1 MGDDRSKGSSAIGDG
16 GQAAMSL
23 MADIDCLSLGFLLE
37 LDTRLH
43 LERFVCRGL
52 LYLG

>member
-1 MGDDRSKGSSAIGDG
+1 MGDDRSKGSSAIGDR
-16 GQAAMSL
+16 GQVAMSL
-23 MADIDCLSLGFLLE
+23 TPDIDGLSFGFLLE

-52 LYLG
+52 LCLG